1 MKRYRT
7 SLLALVA
14 IAVAAAVVSGQGPGS
29 APPPWAYGFSDAGSE
44 PMAPPCP
51 QDAKPMD
58 CAHSGEP
65 HTATDVM
72 YEVPESDL
80 QFNEAQVYDNYGPA
94 DWNPEDHPTM
104 PDVIAHGRASDKLR
118 ACGVCHYPSG
128 MGKPE
133 NASPA
138 GLPAAYILQQL
149 EAFRDGTRRT
159 GDPRKANYNEM
170 IQIARHMTDVEM
182 LEVAQYYASIE
193 RRQWIRVV
201 ETEMVPKTAHTQNG
215 LFYPLPGDETE
226 PLGSRIIEVP
236 EAPELTLR
244 LRAPHSGFVAYVPVG
259 SVARGEELVT
269 TGGGKTV
276 QCTLCHGQDL
286 QGIDDVPGIAD
297 RPASYT
303 MRQLYDIQAGTR
315 ESAIMAPIVANLD
328 IEDMIAITA
337 YLASK

>member
-1 MKRYRT
+1 MKRRIS
-7 SLLALVA
+7 SLMLAFVA
-14 IAVAAAVVSGQGPGS
+14 IAVAAVAVSGQAG
-29 APPPWAYGFSDAGSE
+29 PPPWAYGFSEAGTE
-44 PMAPPCP
+44 PAAPPCSE
-51 QDAKPMD
+51 DSKPMA
-58 CAHSGEP
+58 CAHPGEP
-65 HTATDVM
+65 HLATDVD

-80 QFNEAQVYDNYGPA
+80 TFNEFQVYNNYGPA

-104 PDVIAHGRASDKLR
+104 PDIVAHGRESDALR

-244 LRAPHSGFVAYVPVG
+244 LRAPHSSP
-259 SVARGEELVT
+259 SVASRAGRSSSPPEAVRRCSARSAMARTCKGST
-269 TGGGKTV
+269 T
-276 QCTLCHGQDL
+276 C
-286 QGIDDVPGIAD
+286 
-297 RPASYT
+297 
-303 MRQLYDIQAGTR
+303 QALPT
-315 ESAIMAPIVANLD
+315 APRA
-328 IEDMIAITA
+328 TP
-337 YLASK
+337 